1 MPERISVRKT
11 WRLRPL
17 LARLYSLPTPPDP
30 QATLMED
37 VMMAILW
44 EDAPHTRARLA
55 FENLTDEFVD
65 WNELRVSL
73 TSEVASVLE
82 SCGLKGNKAPA
93 LKRVLAKG
101 IERFYSFE
109 FERLRSVPRK
119 RLRAWFAEIEG
130 LPLHLMAA
138 ILYWVFRYDR
148 VLVDEEIA
156 RVLRRLGL
164 VSETGTLAAI
174 ETGLAKVVPAKEAQ
188 FIYRA
193 LRQHARQVCKKINY
207 DCTTCPLRKECAHG
221 KQRFA
226 EIAAAEAATVA
237 KERARAKA
245 RAKAKKKRK
254 RAKAA
259 RRKTARR
266 APAARPAA
274 KRTKKATPKK
284 PAR

>member
-11 WRLRPL
+11 RRLRPL
-17 LARLYSLPTPPDP
+17 LARHYSLPTPPDP

-109 FERLRSVPRK
+109 FERLRSAPRK
-119 RLRAWFAEIEG
+119 RLRAWFADIEG

-138 ILYWVFRYDR
+138 ILYGVYCYDR

-164 VSETGTLAAI
+164 VSETGTLGAI

-207 DCTTCPLRKECAHG
+207 DCTTCLLRKECAHG
-221 KQRFA
+221 KQRIA
-226 EIAAAEAATVA
+226 ETATRAVAARRAKEA

-254 RAKAA
+254 KAKAA
-259 RRKTARR
+259 RRKTGSR
-266 APAARPAA
+266 APAAR
-274 KRTKKATPKK
+274 RTKKATPKK

>member
-11 WRLRPL
+11 RRLRPL
-17 LARLYSLPTPPDP
+17 LARHYSLPTPPDP

-44 EDAPHTRARLA
+44 EGAPHTRARLA

-109 FERLRSVPRK
+109 FERLRSAPRK
-119 RLRAWFAEIEG
+119 RLRAWFADIEG

-138 ILYWVFRYDR
+138 ILYGVYRYDR

-164 VSETGTLAAI
+164 VSETATLGAI
-174 ETGLAKVVPAKEAQ
+174 ETGLAKVMPAKEAQ

-221 KQRFA
+221 KQRIA
-226 EIAAAEAATVA
+226 EIAAAEAAKVA
-237 KERARAKA
+237 KARARAKA

-254 RAKAA
+254 KAKAA
-259 RRKTARR
+259 RRKTPRR
-266 APAARPAA
+266 TPAARPAA